1 LRSWSLAEPESARE
15 ISEHI
20 FTFVKRNYARLSGL
34 LDHSSPFNE
43 VISEFVERHGY
54 QMGTKRKWA
63 ETEKSLER
71 LATVSEIFNNIT
83 ITKYYSMRLIGQFI
97 RLLDDSIRIASST
110 EELEKT
116 RTAFLDELRRLNT
129 EVKKETECEVIP
141 IQKLVR
147 VQVGAALWA
156 VDRFFHRS
164 S

>member
-1 LRSWSLAEPESARE
+1 
-15 ISEHI
+15 
-20 FTFVKRNYARLSGL
+20 
-34 LDHSSPFNE
+34 
-43 VISEFVERHGY
+43 
-54 QMGTKRKWA
+54 
-63 ETEKSLER
+63 
-71 LATVSEIFNNIT
+71 
-83 ITKYYSMRLIGQFI
+83 MRLIGQFI